1 MATYRPF
8 VEAVQWTGANVIEIR
23 QFVRDNEGYFNEA
36 VIRDEVLYL
45 QTAQPDPFAG
55 TAEIAVL
62 ATNWVVRSG
71 DDIEVVT
78 DAVFVSQYT
87 LEV

>member
-36 VIRDEVLYL
+36 VIRDGVLYL
-45 QTAQPDPFAG
+45 QTAPPDPFVG
-55 TAEIAVL
+55 TAEIAVPV
-62 ATNWVVRSG
+62 TNWVVRSG
-71 DDIEVVT
+71 DDIEVMTNVL
-78 DAVFVSQYT
+78 FVSQYT